1 MQAEKFLLTR
11 FARTCLRLIQTKQ
24 KQTCQQQSLL
34 SQLEKQRKPFHVLGG
49 IKLDINT
56 IFTANAGNVAGDFSQ
71 RRYQHYLLP
80 RFQNKQPNSH
90 SNLVSCYNNDNNNV
104 NFRQQKANI
113 YTQSTTPLRGKYPT
127 DTVHE
132 PLCSERAR
140 ELVYKLKD
148 SEREAIKVALLKYDS
163 ERQRLGL
170 EGKLAATQW
179 RTRFGRPSQVPR
191 LGDVDPTGRFCAF
204 PEDWLKQK
212 AAAKAPAPTMADLR
226 RICVVNAVPFL
237 AFGFLDNF
245 VMIVAGDSIESIFGA
260 FMCISTMAA
269 AGLGN
274 TVSDIL
280 GIGSAYYVE
289 RGCEM
294 MGFRLPDLT
303 PIQMEMKS
311 SRHAANLG
319 RIVGIT
325 IGCLLGMMPLMFM
338 KKKDK
343 TENVAVNEDANVIG
357 VTPVKC

>member
-1 MQAEKFLLTR
+1 MVKQLHLG
-11 FARTCLRLIQTKQ
+11 LR
-24 KQTCQQQSLL
+24 
-34 SQLEKQRKPFHVLGG
+34 G
-49 IKLDINT
+49 INNNILANNS
-56 IFTANAGNVAGDFSQ
+56 TATTFVGVFSQ
-71 RRYQHYLLP
+71 PIRSQHFHLP
-80 RFQNKQPNSH
+80 RVLLNKQILGSRHNS
-90 SNLVSCYNNDNNNV
+90 
-104 NFRQQKANI
+104 FQQPHI
-113 YTQSTTPLRGKYPT
+113 SICTQSSITPLRGKYPT

-140 ELVYKLKD
+140 ELVYNLKD
-148 SEREAIKVALLKYDS
+148 SEREAIKQALLKYDA
-163 ERQRLGL
+163 ERQRAGF

-191 LGDVDPTGRFCAF
+191 LGEVDPTGRFCAF
-204 PEDWLKQK
+204 PEDWLKQR
-212 AAAKAPAPTMADLR
+212 AAAKAPPPSMADLR
-226 RICVVNAVPFL
+226 RIAVVNAVPFI

-245 VMIVAGDSIESIFGA
+245 VMIVAGDSIESVFGA

-303 PIQMEMKS
+303 PVQMEMKS
-311 SRHAANLG
+311 SRHSANFG

-325 IGCLLGMMPLMFM
+325 IGCLLGMVPLLFM
-338 KKKDK
+338 KKKEQSESPVNTK
-343 TENVAVNEDANVIG
+343 AVTNVDANVNVIAKAE
-357 VTPVKC
+357 VNPNVKPVKS

>member
-170 EGKLAATQW
+170 E
-179 RTRFGRPSQVPR
+179 
-191 LGDVDPTGRFCAF
+191 
-204 PEDWLKQK
+204 
-212 AAAKAPAPTMADLR
+212 AAKAPAPTMADLR

>member
-1 MQAEKFLLTR
+1 MQVEKFLLGR
-11 FARTCLRLIQTKQ
+11 CPRTCMRSFQTR
-24 KQTCQQQSLL
+24 QTYTNQNQQIRFL
-34 SQLEKQRKPFHVLGG
+34 SQLECKQYTSG
-49 IKLDINT
+49 IALAISSLNAEY
-56 IFTANAGNVAGDFSQ
+56 TAVAVNKANVFGQ
-71 RRYQHYLLP
+71 QRYQNYHFPRLLYDTVGN
-80 RFQNKQPNSH
+80 RH
-90 SNLVSCYNNDNNNV
+90 S
-104 NFRQQKANI
+104 NFRQPRTNI
-113 YTQSTTPLRGKYPT
+113 CTQSAMTTLRGKYPT
-127 DTVHE
+127 DTIHE

-140 ELVYKLKD
+140 ELVYNLKD
-148 SEREAIKVALLKYDS
+148 SEREAIKQALLRYDADL
-163 ERQRLGL
+163 QKAGF

-191 LGDVDPTGRFCAF
+191 LGEVDPTGSFCAF

-212 AAAKAPAPTMADLR
+212 AAAKALPPSMADLR
-226 RICVVNAVPFL
+226 RICVVNAVPFI

-245 VMIVAGDSIESIFGA
+245 VMIVAGDSIESIFGV

-311 SRHAANLG
+311 SRHSANLG

-325 IGCLLGMMPLMFM
+325 IGCLLGMAPLLFM
-338 KKKDK
+338 KKKEQSESAN
-343 TENVAVNEDANVIG
+343 ENP
-357 VTPVKC
+357 VTPVTPVNPSTPVNPPIKT

>member
-1 MQAEKFLLTR
+1 MQADKYQLVR
-11 FARTCLRLIQTKQ
+11 YARTCLRLFQPQQTHTNKQ
-24 KQTCQQQSLL
+24 QTRLL
-34 SQLEKQRKPFHVLGG
+34 TQLGSQRNQLNLVGG
-49 IKLDINT
+49 TTLANNIVNT
-56 IFTANAGNVAGDFSQ
+56 NFTASTISVAGIFLQ
-71 RRYQHYLLP
+71 QRYQHAHLP
-80 RFQNKQPNSH
+80 RLQGNTYNRH
-90 SNLVSCYNNDNNNV
+90 S
-104 NFRQQKANI
+104 NFRQPHTNI
-113 YTQSTTPLRGKYPT
+113 CTQVITQLRGKYPT

-140 ELVYKLKD
+140 ELVYNLKD
-148 SEREAIKVALLKYDS
+148 SEREAIKGALAKYDS
-163 ERQRLGL
+163 ERQRAGY

-191 LGDVDPTGRFCAF
+191 LGEVDPTGRFCAF
-204 PEDWLKQK
+204 PEDWLKQR
-212 AAAKAPAPTMADLR
+212 AAAKAPPPTMSDLR
-226 RICVVNAVPFL
+226 RICIVNAVPFI

-303 PIQMEMKS
+303 PVQMEMKS
-311 SRHAANLG
+311 SRHSANLG
-319 RIVGIT
+319 RIIGIT
-325 IGCLLGMMPLMFM
+325 IGCLLGMVPLLFM
-338 KKKDK
+338 KKKDPS
-343 TENVAVNEDANVIG
+343 EVAAAKSED
-357 VTPVKC
+357 C

>member
-1 MQAEKFLLTR
+1 MQADKYQLVR
-11 FARTCLRLIQTKQ
+11 YARTCLRLFQPQQLQTSKQ
-24 KQTCQQQSLL
+24 QIRLL
-34 SQLEKQRKPFHVLGG
+34 TQLGNQRNQFNFVGSTTLAHNIV
-49 IKLDINT
+49 NT
-56 IFTANAGNVAGDFSQ
+56 KFTASATSIAGNFLQ
-71 RRYQHYLLP
+71 QRYQHVHLP
-80 RFQNKQPNSH
+80 RLTTTPLQSKTQDRQ
-90 SNLVSCYNNDNNNV
+90 Y
-104 NFRQQKANI
+104 NFRQPHTNI
-113 YTQSTTPLRGKYPT
+113 STQAITPLRGKYPT

-140 ELVYKLKD
+140 ELVYNLKD
-148 SEREAIKVALLKYDS
+148 SEREAIKQAMLRYDA
-163 ERQRLGL
+163 ERQRAGF

-179 RTRFGRPSQVPR
+179 RTRFGRLSQVPR
-191 LGDVDPTGRFCAF
+191 LGEVDPTGTFCAF
-204 PEDWLKQK
+204 PENWLKQK
-212 AAAKAPAPTMADLR
+212 AAAKTPPPTMSDLR
-226 RICVVNAVPFL
+226 RICVVNAVPFI

-303 PIQMEMKS
+303 PVQMEMKS
-311 SRHAANLG
+311 SRHSANLG

-325 IGCLLGMMPLMFM
+325 IGCLLGMVPLLFI
-338 KKKDK
+338 KKKEPSEAVKSDK
-343 TENVAVNEDANVIG
+343 
-357 VTPVKC
+357 C